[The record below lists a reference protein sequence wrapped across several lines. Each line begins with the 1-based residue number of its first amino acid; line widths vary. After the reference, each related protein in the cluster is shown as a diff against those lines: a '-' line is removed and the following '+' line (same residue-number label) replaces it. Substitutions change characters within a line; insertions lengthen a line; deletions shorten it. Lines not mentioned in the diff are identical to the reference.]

1 MNMRG
6 RPFSLTEFIAASALL
21 VMIMAA
27 VVPLAIGS
35 LRTYMSSRI
44 RNDLEIKAQVARERL
59 KQDIQFTSQRE
70 IAISPRTG
78 AAVRGICFPVLRR
91 TGTPTTAPVDALSG
105 DIQWTELVFYPFV
118 REQPRSI
125 AADRPPL
132 GRECPGR
139 HVEPPDPAGRCAD
152 QRQAERRR
160 HQNPVAPGGKLP
172 AVRERSSL

>member
-1 MNMRG
+1 MRG

-78 AAVRGICFPVLRR
+78 ATRCVRTC
-91 TGTPTTAPVDALSG
+91 
-105 DIQWTELVFYPFV
+105 W
-118 REQPRSI
+118 
-125 AADRPPL
+125 
-132 GRECPGR
+132 
-139 HVEPPDPAGRCAD
+139 
-152 QRQAERRR
+152 
-160 HQNPVAPGGKLP
+160 
-172 AVRERSSL
+172 